1 MSQQNKI
8 ITDEDILN
16 LASLIENMNI
26 NNDGEKIIEEDLI
39 NDNVDS
45 SQKTKNINYNYFNNL
60 FGPNFDK
67 LDKNQ
72 QKLKIYNYLIE
83 YLSNLYKM

>member
-1 MSQQNKI
+1 MNQQNKI

-39 NDNVDS
+39 NDNIDS